1 MRRAFI
7 AVAALG
13 FLMPP
18 GRLLDRPYPPLLAL
32 NGARKSGGQSRFY
45 NHSII
50 DYKDL

>member
-1 MRRAFI
+1 M

-13 FLMPP
+13 WSFPMPP
-18 GRLLDRPYPPLLAL
+18 GRLLDRPYPSLLAV